1 MNELGNKF
9 IFMEIDEAI
18 YHKVLDAMFR
28 MEKEG
33 TAIFDK
39 IISQMGGF
47 RIILCMI
54 RTIYS
59 RFKHAGIV
67 ELLSSAGLAG
77 KGTIRKALKGG
88 DTKEAIYL
96 SKLLLEAFL
105 RSKVEHLKRSNVLL
119 PTVPEIP
126 NICQSDID
134 SALDECFIEVLP
146 NLIGDIALWIEPLIE
161 TINILINP
169 IHLQRVGNWKGFLEF
184 IRQCLTYCFNYNR
197 HNHACNLSYCH
208 MRKGIHIHGKRR
220 FHGILDGQISFK
232 DSCRLDY

>member
-1 MNELGNKF
+1 MGLEHLVHVLWLEVWENF
-9 IFMEIDEAI
+9 QSISVIDVCF
-18 YHKVLDAMFR
+18 YL
-28 MEKEG
+28 
-33 TAIFDK
+33 
-39 IISQMGGF
+39 
-47 RIILCMI
+47 
-54 RTIYS
+54 TIYS
-59 RFKHAGIV
+59 Q
-67 ELLSSAGLAG
+67 
-77 KGTIRKALKGG
+77 
-88 DTKEAIYL
+88 
-96 SKLLLEAFL
+96 
-105 RSKVEHLKRSNVLL
+105 L

-232 DSCRLDY
+232 DSCRLDYWSHC